1 MANIVWSKVGCTYCD
16 HAKRLLRTRGIPF
29 EERQIGHGWTKADL
43 VSAVPAARTVPQIFI
58 NDQHIGGYTDLVQH
72 LKG

>member
-16 HAKRLLRTRGIPF
+16 RAKRLLRTRGIPF
-29 EERQIGHGWTKADL
+29 EERQIGRGWTKADL
-43 VSAVPAARTVPQIFI
+43 LSAVPAARTVPQIFI

-72 LKG
+72 LKD